1 VKQAKRRAGDMA
13 TKKIDT
19 RYMYRRGLV
28 WYIKITTPDGRR
40 LVQST
45 GTGDLTE
52 ARAVRDRMIE
62 PLTLGTERARLSA
75 VQAAIGTVDARLDQI
90 ADARPATSIRHGWQ
104 AYLDQQNRPD
114 SGPST
119 LARYEGWFEAFARWM
134 DDQHSVVVE
143 MRHVAQIHADEYARH
158 VAKLVSPT
166 TFNRT
171 INTLSLVWRVL
182 EQSARITSNP
192 WKQIA
197 RKRFTVHSRRE
208 MTVEELGRVC
218 AAATGETRI
227 LIALGV
233 YCGLRLGDAALLR
246 WADVDM
252 IKGIISLV
260 PQKTA
265 RRSQKRVTLPIHPA
279 LITMLAETEPPR
291 RKGYVMPS
299 VAERYQ
305 QYDAALS
312 RDVAKLFESVGIV
325 TSAAMEGTM
334 RNRPECGY
342 HSLRH
347 TFVSLCAAGGVPQ
360 SVVQSLVGHGSP
372 AMTMHYTHVGTEA
385 AARAV
390 ALLPDLSTPATATP
404 PTTGAAGAVLAMLGG
419 LDKDGLQA
427 VIQAAKSQLKNG
439 GSK

>member
-1 VKQAKRRAGDMA
+1 MA

-19 RYMYRRGLV
+19 RYMYRRGPV
-28 WYIKITTPDGRR
+28 WYVKITTPDGRR

-119 LARYEGWFEAFARWM
+119 LSQYEGWFEAFARWM
-134 DDQHSVVVE
+134 ESKHPNTPE
-143 MRHVAQIHADEYARH
+143 LRHVTQEHADLYAGYLQKQ
-158 VAKLVSPT
+158 VAAT

-171 INTLSLVWRVL
+171 VNCLSLVWRVL
-182 EQSARITSNP
+182 EKPARITANP
-192 WKQIA
+192 WKGIT
-197 RKRFTVHSRRE
+197 RKRFAVHSRRE
-208 MTVEELGRVC
+208 LTLEELGRVC
-218 AAATGETRI
+218 AATTGETRT

-246 WADVDM
+246 WDDVDM

-265 RRSQKRVTLPIHPA
+265 RRSQKRVTLPMHPV
-279 LITMLAETEPPR
+279 LLDMLNGAKGRT
-291 RKGYVMPS
+291 GYVTPGI
-299 VAERYQ
+299 AERYQ
-305 QYDAALS
+305 QYEGAMS
-312 RDVAKLFESVGIV
+312 RDITDLFESVGIETRSKV
-325 TSAAMEGTM
+325 DGSD
-334 RNRPECGY
+334 RSRPECGY

-390 ALLPDLSTPATATP
+390 ALLPDVTGTDTPATAAP
-404 PTTGAAGAVLAMLGG
+404 PATGSAGAVLAMLGG

-427 VIQAAKSQLKNG
+427 VIQAAKSQLKKG